1 MSSSQYIISLYNSRK
16 TIIALLDNLQF
27 DTTDYEDFSIN
38 EVDAMYTNS
47 QLDMLITHEKE
58 PKKVYIKYVNHVR
71 QNNLEVIIEDLFE
84 NDEILK
90 KENDVL
96 ILVSDDEPNDCI
108 KSKLEYLYDKDGIF
122 VVVHNIRRLQ
132 FNIMEH
138 SLVPKVRIITNE
150 ESKTLFEQYHIKDL
164 SQLPEISRFDPMALA
179 ICMKPKQICEIH
191 RKSATALE
199 TKYYRVC
206 V

>member
-16 TIIALLDNLQF
+16 TIIELLDNLQF
-27 DTTDYEDFSIN
+27 DTTDYENFSIN

-47 QLDMLITHEKE
+47 QLDMLITHEKDQ
-58 PKKVYIKYVNHVR
+58 KKAYIKYVNHVR

-84 NDEILK
+84 NEEILK
-90 KENDVL
+90 KEKDVL

-122 VVVHNIRRLQ
+122 VVVHNIKRLQ
-132 FNIMEH
+132 FNILQH
-138 SLVPKVRIITNE
+138 QLVPHVRIITDE
-150 ESKTLFEQYHIKDL
+150 ESKTLFGKYHIKDL

>member
-16 TIIALLDNLQF
+16 TMIELLGNLEF

-47 QLDMLITHEKE
+47 QLDMLITHLTE

-96 ILVSDDEPNDCI
+96 ILISDDEPNDCI
-108 KSKLEYLYDKDGIF
+108 KAKLEYLYDKDGIF

-132 FNIMEH
+132 FNILQH
-138 SLVPKVRIITNE
+138 SLVPKVRIITDE
-150 ESKTLFEQYHIKDL
+150 ESKTMFEQYHIKDL
-164 SQLPEISRFDPMALA
+164 SQFPEISRFDPMALS